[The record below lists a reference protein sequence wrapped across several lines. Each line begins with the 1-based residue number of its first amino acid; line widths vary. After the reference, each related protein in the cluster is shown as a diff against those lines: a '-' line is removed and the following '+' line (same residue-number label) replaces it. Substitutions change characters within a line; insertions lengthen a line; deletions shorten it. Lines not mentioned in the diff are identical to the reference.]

1 LRHLPSAGPYQP
13 HPHPFAPTNHH
24 LHQMRSHRTP
34 TSPLTPI
41 PMPTNKEIQQK
52 RSEANSLTASVHVG
66 KNGINDATIAELKA
80 QLKARRIV
88 KVRLLPSA
96 THESSAKEQAE
107 KLAEATGTILVDVRG
122 HTAVLWKGN

>member
-1 LRHLPSAGPYQP
+1 
-13 HPHPFAPTNHH
+13 
-24 LHQMRSHRTP
+24 
-34 TSPLTPI
+34 
-41 PMPTNKEIQQK
+41 MPTNKEIQQK